1 MALNQIRLI
10 YGSFVEYFILRK
22 YFIQKTSCQLYRMS
36 ESLSTILKDF
46 RIRFQIFN
54 KERQNQREHWLLN
67 AFLISYIGSFP
78 ESLNP
83 LETVFP

>member
-1 MALNQIRLI
+1 MVSNQIRLI
-10 YGSFVEYFILRK
+10 CGSFVEYFILRK

-54 KERQNQREHWLLN
+54 KEYQNRKEYWMLN
-67 AFLISYIGSFP
+67 AFLTSYIGSFP

>member
-1 MALNQIRLI
+1 MASNQIRLI
-10 YGSFVEYFILRK
+10 CKTFVEYFILRK

-54 KERQNQREHWLLN
+54 KRCQNQKEYRLLN
-67 AFLISYIGSFP
+67 AFLTSYIGSFP

>member
-1 MALNQIRLI
+1 MILIRTRVVCGI
-10 YGSFVEYFILRK
+10 FVEYFIPRK
-22 YFIQKTSCQLYRMS
+22 YTIEKTSCQLYRMS
-36 ESLSTILKDF
+36 ESLSTTLKDF

-54 KERQNQREHWLLN
+54 KECQNQKEHWLLN

-83 LETVFP
+83 SETYFP